1 MNREEIIQAK
11 DKLNHCIEFYEN
23 MCEPR
28 EVQPIL
34 TGEEKKALKSSLRYN
49 DNLEQQCKK
58 QKEVIDKLNDL
69 LSDEFLEVIDRDTLL
84 DILKEVSK

>member
-34 TGEEKKALKSSLRYN
+34 TGEEKKALKSLLRYN
-49 DNLEQQCKK
+49 DNLERQCKK

-84 DILKEVSK
+84 DILKEVSE